1 MLLTPDD
8 LAELTGKRRSAS
20 QREVL
25 AAMGIAYRIRP
36 DGTLAVLRVVAE
48 LALGHNSN
56 ATTQNRSSS
65 PRLRLP
71 S

>member
-1 MLLTPDD
+1 MILSPDD
-8 LAELTGKRRSAS
+8 LIELTGKRRSAA

-25 AAMGIAYRIRP
+25 AAMGIAYRVRP

-48 LALGHNSN
+48 LALGHNGH
-56 ATTQNRSSS
+56 ATAQNRPSS

>member
-1 MLLTPDD
+1 MILSPDD
-8 LAELTGKRRSAS
+8 LVELTGKRRSGA

-25 AAMGIAYRIRP
+25 TAMGIAFRVRP

-48 LALGHNSN
+48 LALGHNH
-56 ATTQNRSSS
+56 ATAQERSTS

-71 S
+71 T